1 MTVGDIVKIIDGEEN
16 AAVVK
21 EIDASLYPQE
31 KDDADYRRFAF
42 FKNLAKSVYRIHF
55 YGDEV
60 MKSDKGFV
68 VCANHVSAID
78 FLYVAAAM
86 SKERYKKT
94 CVMAKKEL
102 FKDNIFLRKLIKSTG
117 MVPVDRS
124 GMNMN
129 TMNSICEKLRDNW
142 CVVVHPEGTRS
153 EDGVFRTM
161 KSGACVLAADT
172 GVPVIPV
179 YIDGAFETFPKGRK
193 IMRFFDWK
201 HMKPFKINVLFGEPI
216 SSDGLTVQE
225 LADKVQSAILS
236 LQDKAKTIK

>member
-1 MTVGDIVKIIDGEEN
+1 
-16 AAVVK
+16 
-21 EIDASLYPQE
+21 
-31 KDDADYRRFAF
+31 
-42 FKNLAKSVYRIHF
+42 
-55 YGDEV
+55 

-129 TMNSICEKLRDNW
+129 TMNSICEKLKEDW